1 MVSHT
6 LIDQAGDPT
15 TISTGKQRMQ
25 QRTKIITASIVAGV
39 LVLGAVA
46 AVAGPVIYRDV
57 IVGEADAAPSVTA
70 APTSTDP
77 ASAAVVDPADLT
89 GSWVVADGSFAGY
102 RVDEVLNGTNVTVTG
117 RTDEVTGSLTVDGL
131 ALTEAEFTVDVGSIA
146 TDSSSRDA
154 YFRDTALRVS
164 QFPTATFV
172 LTGPV
177 TATAPPVAGEV
188 QTIAATGDLT
198 IAGVTRPVTV
208 ELQAVLNATDG
219 QVAGS
224 IPITF
229 ADFGV
234 EAPNLGFVSVEP
246 QGSVEFSLVIRPA

>member
-1 MVSHT
+1 
-6 LIDQAGDPT
+6 
-15 TISTGKQRMQ
+15 MQ
-25 QRTKIITASIVAGV
+25 KRTKIITASIVAAV
-39 LVLGAVA
+39 LLLGTA
-46 AVAGPVIYRDV
+46 AAIAGPIVYRDV
-57 IVGEADAAPSVTA
+57 IVGEADAAPTVTA
-70 APTSTDP
+70 APTTTDP
-77 ASAAVVDPADLT
+77 ESTAEIDPADLT

-117 RTDEVTGSLTVDGL
+117 RTEEVTGTLTVDGL
-131 ALTEAEFTVDVGSIA
+131 ALTEAEFTVDVASIA

-154 YFRDTALRVS
+154 YFRDNALRVS

-177 TATAPPVAGEV
+177 TASAPPVVGEV
-188 QTIAATGDLT
+188 QTISATGDLT
-198 IAGVTRPVTV
+198 VAGVTKSVTV
-208 ELQAVLNATDG
+208 DLQAVLNSTEG

-246 QGSVEFSLVIRPA
+246 AGFIEFSLVIRPA